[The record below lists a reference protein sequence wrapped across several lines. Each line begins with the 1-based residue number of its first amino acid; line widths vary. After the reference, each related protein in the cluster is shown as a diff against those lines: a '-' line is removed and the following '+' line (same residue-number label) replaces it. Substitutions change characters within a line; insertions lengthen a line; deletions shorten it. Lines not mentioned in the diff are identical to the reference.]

1 MPENRNR
8 LWTDDTVERYDKM
21 MDKIKQSD
29 IEEPPGKFLGGLSI
43 TRIVEFKRK
52 R

>member
-8 LWTDDTVERYDKM
+8 LWADATVERYDKM
-21 MDKIKQSD
+21 MDKIVSD
-29 IEEPPGKFLGGLSI
+29 IERPPKNFLGGLSI